1 MPELKYWRAINEAM
15 AEEMERDPSVVLVG
29 EDVGVPGGTY
39 VASKGLHERFGAA
52 RVRDTPISEGV
63 LVGLAAGAS
72 MTGLRVIVEIM
83 FVDFLTLAADQLVN
97 HAAKV
102 RYSSGGASGVPMVLR
117 TICGAGRNTG
127 PQHGQN
133 LEAWVAHVPGLKV
146 VWPSNPADA
155 KGMLKAAVRDPD
167 PVVVVESLALWS
179 QRGEVPDGDHV
190 VPLGTAAVVR
200 EGSDV
205 TLVSW
210 GSAVLRAAEA
220 AATLA
225 AEHGV
230 SAELIDLRSL
240 SPLDGDAVLRSLAKT
255 GRLVVVHDAVE
266 RFGAGAEIAA
276 LAAGAGFGSLRAPV
290 RRVAAPFAP
299 VPFPAQLE
307 DAYFPRPAGIVAAA
321 LASVGAGPEPAA
333 GS

>member
-1 MPELKYWRAINEAM
+1 VAELKYWKAINEAM
-15 AEEMERDPSVVLVG
+15 AEEMERDPNVVLVG
-29 EDVGVPGGTY
+29 EDVGKPGGTY
-39 VASKGLHERFGAA
+39 VASKGLYDRFGAA

-63 LVGLAAGAS
+63 LLGLATGAS
-72 MTGLRVIVEIM
+72 MTGLRVIVEVM
-83 FVDFLTLAADQLVN
+83 FLDFLTLASDQLVN

-102 RYSSGGASGVPMVLR
+102 RYASGGAFGVPMVMR

-146 VWPSNPADA
+146 VWPSSPADA

-179 QRGEVPDGDHV
+179 RRGEVPGGDHL
-190 VPLGTAAVVR
+190 VPLGSAAVLR

-210 GSAVLRAAEA
+210 GGAVARCVEAAE
-220 AATLA
+220 TLA
-225 AEHGV
+225 GEHGV
-230 SAELIDLRSL
+230 AAELVDLRSL

-255 GRLVVVHDAVE
+255 GRLVVVHDAVG
-266 RFGAGAEIAA
+266 RFGAGAEVAA
-276 LAAGAGFGSLRAPV
+276 LAAGEGFGSLRAPI

-299 VPFPAQLE
+299 VPFPTRLE

-321 LASVGAGPEPAA
+321 LASVGEGPE
-333 GS
+333 